1 MAVIKSCQSILL
13 VALASIFLVACEGAQ
28 SEKDMIAEAQYCLD
42 DATDAP
48 SADTCLSKISGLDTS
63 EANTLRCAGGFIAAG
78 ITSSSSLST
87 ALNAIK
93 DGDSTTALLSAL
105 SFPNVQLVNETVESC
120 NKSGRDG
127 LRLIGAM
134 AKSATTIASL
144 ANLASCSDPDDLSS
158 CDTSVFAASIASI
171 LASPGSADSQEAF
184 LQIASSIQTVFSTTC
199 TSESSSE
206 DICGQISGAASTS
219 GIDIET
225 ASDAELKQLG
235 EALLN
240 EWQG

>member
-1 MAVIKSCQSILL
+1 M
-13 VALASIFLVACEGAQ
+13 ACEGAQ

-42 DATDAP
+42 DATDAT
-48 SADTCLSKISGLDTS
+48 SADACLSKISGLDTS

-78 ITSSSSLST
+78 ITSSSTLST
-87 ALNAIK
+87 ALNAIE

-105 SFPNVQLVNETVESC
+105 SFPSVQLVNETVESC

-144 ANLASCSDPDDLSS
+144 ANLASCSDPSDLAS
-158 CDTSVFAASIASI
+158 CDTSVFIASITSI

-184 LQIASSIQTVFSTTC
+184 LQIASSIQTVYGSTC
-199 TSESSSE
+199 TSSSSSQ
-206 DICGQISGAASTS
+206 DICGQISSAAATA
-219 GIDIET
+219 GIDIES
-225 ASDAELKQLG
+225 ASVAQLKLLG
-235 EALLN
+235 EALLS
-240 EWQG
+240 EWQN